1 VTSPNTRGPSS
12 SPRTDNICHAPSP
25 VSSDNGAEV
34 PTYYSGNDHSS
45 PPEVPVF
52 EGSRKRRTEAV
63 ERFFESVKREKIEP
77 NPTKGESS
85 CPHISLLPR
94 FTNAISLSFFSFS
107 FSFPFFVFFFFFV
120 ETLEFLVN
128 ANEIIE
134 HDEDFLTGFDMN
146 ESVGFLETLKT
157 NIESMTAQQLNEL
170 LGENNFPFMEKK
182 IIMINK

>member
-1 VTSPNTRGPSS
+1 MPFP
-12 SPRTDNICHAPSP
+12 
-25 VSSDNGAEV
+25 
-34 PTYYSGNDHSS
+34 
-45 PPEVPVF
+45 
-52 EGSRKRRTEAV
+52 
-63 ERFFESVKREKIEP
+63 
-77 NPTKGESS
+77 
-85 CPHISLLPR
+85 
-94 FTNAISLSFFSFS
+94 FFSF
-107 FSFPFFVFFFFFV
+107 FFIFIFLFFFFFFFFFFV

>member
-1 VTSPNTRGPSS
+1 MPFP
-12 SPRTDNICHAPSP
+12 
-25 VSSDNGAEV
+25 
-34 PTYYSGNDHSS
+34 
-45 PPEVPVF
+45 F
-52 EGSRKRRTEAV
+52 
-63 ERFFESVKREKIEP
+63 
-77 NPTKGESS
+77 
-85 CPHISLLPR
+85 
-94 FTNAISLSFFSFS
+94 LSFLFLFL
-107 FSFPFFVFFFFFV
+107 FLFFFFFFFV